1 MQFARTLCVFPAEY
15 ALKLQNIHSRSNY
28 TLGFLKESDSF
39 TRGVNYIS
47 FRRLQ
52 NLLTFSDCLHSE
64 TRITERGK
72 RSEQNMLLSCL
83 PSKENKYDELP
94 SHISNPVHFVN
105 CLYSSVGSES
115 SEGASD
121 DNGPKMP
128 SELRVNPLCE
138 EVQQDDDSIS
148 STT

>member
-1 MQFARTLCVFPAEY
+1 MQFVRTLCVFPAEY
-15 ALKLQNIHSRSNY
+15 ALQNIHSRSRSNY
-28 TLGFLKESDSF
+28 TLGFLQESDSF
-39 TRGVNYIS
+39 TRDANYIS

-52 NLLTFSDCLHSE
+52 NLLTFSDFLHTE

-83 PSKENKYDELP
+83 PSKKNKYDELP
-94 SHISNPVHFVN
+94 SHISNLVHFVN
-105 CLYSSVGSES
+105 CFYSSVGSES

-138 EVQQDDDSIS
+138 EGR
-148 STT
+148 